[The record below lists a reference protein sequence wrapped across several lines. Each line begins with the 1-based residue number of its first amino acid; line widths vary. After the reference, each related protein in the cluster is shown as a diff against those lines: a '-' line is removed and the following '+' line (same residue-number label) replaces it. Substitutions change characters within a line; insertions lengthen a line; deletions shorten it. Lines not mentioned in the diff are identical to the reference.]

1 MYLDKAQNM
10 DNISGFLM
18 FKKVNKENYQD
29 GGSRKKVSA
38 LCQVSYSSKA
48 ARKQSILTCAL
59 QIGTEEAEK
68 EDQL

>member
-18 FKKVNKENYQD
+18 FKKVNKETYQD

-38 LCQVSYSSKA
+38 LCQVSYSSRA
-48 ARKQSILTCAL
+48 ARKQSVLTCAL
-59 QIGTEEAEK
+59 QIGTEAEK